1 MEIIYLNKSLENV
14 ELPPCAATIGFFDGV
29 HRGHQY
35 LLNRVAADAHSHGLA
50 SMVITFG
57 EHPRQVLQS
66 DYRPHL
72 LTTPEERLSLL
83 STTGVDC
90 CVVLPFDLEMASL
103 SARSFM
109 DTVLKQTLHVER
121 LHIGYDHHFGHDRS
135 EGFEQYVG
143 YGRDL
148 GITVV
153 HEEGL
158 RLSAFM
164 NQIPANLSGETA
176 VSSSLVRRLLS
187 EGLVDEAAILLG
199 RFYDIT
205 GRVVGGAHEG
215 RQLGYPTA
223 NLDLCCSSKL
233 VPSAGVYAVL
243 VQNGQPAMM
252 NIGTRPTYGE
262 GHPQTLEVHILNF
275 SADLY
280 GQQLTVHFVSRLRGE
295 RRFDSPSALAEQLC
309 ADARETSRRLRV
321 ASQLFPRTS
330 IPINN
335 D

>member
-1 MEIIYLNKSLENV
+1 MEVIYLNKSLENA

-35 LLNRVAADAHSHGLA
+35 LLSRVADDARSHGLA

-72 LTTPEERLSLL
+72 LTTTEERLALL
-83 STTGVDC
+83 ASTGVDYC
-90 CVVLPFDLEMASL
+90 MVLPFDIDMAAL

-121 LHIGYDHHFGHDRS
+121 LHIGYDHHFGHDRT

-164 NQIPANLSGETA
+164 QQVPANLSGETA

-187 EGLVDEAAILLG
+187 EGFVDEAAFLLG

-215 RQLGYPTA
+215 RLLGYPTA
-223 NLDLCCSSKL
+223 NLDLCDSYKL
-233 VPSAGVYAVL
+233 VPSPGVYAVFA
-243 VQNGQPAMM
+243 QNGQPAMM
-252 NIGTRPTYGE
+252 NIGIRPTYGE

-275 SADLY
+275 SANLY
-280 GQQLTVHFVSRLRGE
+280 GQQLTVRFVSRLRGE
-295 RRFDSPSALAEQLC
+295 RRFDSPSALADQLC
-309 ADARETSRRLRV
+309 ADACEASRRLQAV
-321 ASQLFPRTS
+321 SSLSPEHQQQ
-330 IPINN
+330 
-335 D
+335 

>member
-1 MEIIYLNKSLENV
+1 MGT
-14 ELPPCAATIGFFDGV
+14 A
-29 HRGHQY
+29 
-35 LLNRVAADAHSHGLA
+35 AHSHGLA

-66 DYRPHL
+66 DYCPHL

-205 GRVVGGAHEG
+205 GLSRTGSPARSMSRSCVVISVLPMRSGM
-215 RQLGYPTA
+215 RTL
-223 NLDLCCSSKL
+223 L
-233 VPSAGVYAVL
+233 AGMSVISFVL
-243 VQNGQPAMM
+243 RSMLM
-252 NIGTRPTYGE
+252 
-262 GHPQTLEVHILNF
+262 
-275 SADLY
+275 
-280 GQQLTVHFVSRLRGE
+280 
-295 RRFDSPSALAEQLC
+295 
-309 ADARETSRRLRV
+309 
-321 ASQLFPRTS
+321 
-330 IPINN
+330 
-335 D
+335 